1 MLSGLLTLALQ
12 DESKSTAFAWISSGI
27 NSNEGK
33 KKISEKGLATEWT
46 SGFVAGCKPFVLK
59 KKSLSVKNF
68 LHCHFTYMSKVTIFN
83 IKFTLL
89 IIQNGN

>member
-1 MLSGLLTLALQ
+1 MNPNPLPLLEFLQ
-12 DESKSTAFAWISSGI
+12 GSIPMR
-27 NSNEGK
+27 GK

-68 LHCHFTYMSKVTIFN
+68 LHCHFTYTSKVTIF
-83 IKFTLL
+83 
-89 IIQNGN
+89 